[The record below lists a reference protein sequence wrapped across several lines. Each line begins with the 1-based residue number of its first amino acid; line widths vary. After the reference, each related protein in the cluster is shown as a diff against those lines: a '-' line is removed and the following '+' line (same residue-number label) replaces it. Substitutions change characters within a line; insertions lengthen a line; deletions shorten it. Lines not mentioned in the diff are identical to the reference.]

1 MMVSTAVNPETNKAA
16 RVATTRIVLIVEY
29 DGTHYHGLQ
38 WQAGLPT
45 IQKELE
51 TALKKLTGDSIR
63 VIAASRTD
71 AGVHARGQVVSFRT
85 KSTLPPPKFVS
96 GLNYYLPPDIAVR
109 EAHRADDSFRA
120 RGGALSREY
129 NYYILNSPTRSPL
142 QSRFVHLVTGHLD
155 IDAMNQASQALIGRH
170 DLISFASSIGGSP
183 KNTVRQVYQAG
194 VKREGELVIF
204 HIEANSFLPHQ
215 VRNTVGCLIRIGL
228 GRMSQDEFHSIIESG
243 KPGLAGP
250 TAPAHGLCLMRVN
263 YPHNLAGK

>member
-1 MMVSTAVNPETNKAA
+1 MMVSTAVNPEINKAA
-16 RVATTRIVLIVEY
+16 RLATTRIVLIVEY
-29 DGTHYHGLQ
+29 DGTRYHGLQ

-85 KSTLPPPKFVS
+85 KSTLPPLRV
-96 GLNYYLPPDIAVR
+96 
-109 EAHRADDSFRA
+109 

-142 QSRFVHLVTGHLD
+142 QSRFAHLVTGHLD
-155 IDAMNQASQALIGRH
+155 INAMNQASQALIGRH
-170 DLISFASSIGGSP
+170 DFISLASNIGSSL
-183 KNTVRQVYQAG
+183 KNTIRQVYRAG
-194 VKREGELVIF
+194 VKRDEELVIF

-228 GRMSQDEFHSIIESG
+228 GRMSQDEFHSIIKSG
-243 KPGLAGP
+243 QPGLAGP

-263 YPHNLAGK
+263 YPRSFEGK